1 MRIGS
6 VQFVGLLVL
15 IALGTAAGGILLDS
29 RPLLWCAIVVGAY
42 AIHLLAIHEA
52 RKSAEQGYPAAAA
65 RSEQSTLDYERMEA
79 ERLREELEKKLSQAE
94 EQWML
99 LRSMVQERLRRS
111 GASDSDGPR
120 PDVEAVSVHR
130 KQPTRTT
137 KLTPASE
144 EPGGAYGRW

>member
-42 AIHLLAIHEA
+42 AIHLLAIYEA

-94 EQWML
+94 EQWTL

-111 GASDSDGPR
+111 QGSAEFSPEFEPRTDTNANGASNHSRKLPEPDESGR
-120 PDVEAVSVHR
+120 PYS
-130 KQPTRTT
+130 
-137 KLTPASE
+137 
-144 EPGGAYGRW
+144 RW

>member
-15 IALGTAAGGILLDS
+15 IAFGTAAGGVFLDS
-29 RPLLWCAIVVGAY
+29 RPLFWCAIVVGAY
-42 AIHLLAIHEA
+42 AIHLLAIYEA

-65 RSEQSTLDYERMEA
+65 RSEQSTLDHQRMEA

-99 LRSMVQERLRRS
+99 LRSMVQERQRRSQGSAEFSPEFEPRTDTDPS
-111 GASDSDGPR
+111 GASNHSRKLPEPDDS
-120 PDVEAVSVHR
+120 
-130 KQPTRTT
+130 
-137 KLTPASE
+137 
-144 EPGGAYGRW
+144 GRAHSRW